1 MSWSSV
7 RAWIGAGIVG
17 VMAWLGGSAVQA
29 CDEARFVMDGD
40 GVVID
45 SQSMLMWRAC
55 PEGLSGSN
63 CQKGSL
69 LGFSWRQGVEQ
80 VARVN
85 ASTSDGYGD
94 WAIPTLSQLQ
104 SLAAPSSCGK
114 GGMDPSAVTL
124 LPSWPSGY
132 FWSRNHEKGRN
143 YVKRTFSFDKG
154 QAASTNEGTFGVHL
168 WLVRKVE

>member
-1 MSWSSV
+1 MCFRMWSWL
-7 RAWIGAGIVG
+7 RAGVVLLAALAGNG
-17 VMAWLGGSAVQA
+17 LALA
-29 CDEARFVMDGD
+29 CDEARFVADGE

-45 SQSMLMWRAC
+45 TQSLLMWRSC
-55 PEGLSGSN
+55 PEGLSGRE
-63 CQKGSL
+63 CQQGSL

-85 ASTSDGYGD
+85 AAQSNGYDD

-104 SLAAPSSCGK
+104 SLAAPSQCGK
-114 GGMDPSAVTL
+114 EKASVSLLSA
-124 LPSWPSGY
+124 WPSGY

-143 YVKRTFSFDKG
+143 YVKRTFSFESN
-154 QAASTNEGTFGVHL
+154 QAALSNEGTFGVHL

>member
-1 MSWSSV
+1 MMWSSL
-7 RAWIGAGIVG
+7 RPWIGAGIFGVTAWVG
-17 VMAWLGGSAVQA
+17 SCAAQA

-55 PEGLSGSN
+55 PEGLSGN
-63 CQKGSL
+63 ECQKGSL

-104 SLAAPSSCGK
+104 SLAAPTACGK
-114 GGMDPSAVTL
+114 EQAASL
-124 LPSWPSGY
+124 YSSWPSGY

-143 YVKRTFSFDKG
+143 YVKRTFSFDKA

>member
-1 MSWSSV
+1 MMWSSV
-7 RAWIGAGIVG
+7 RPWIGAGIFGVTAWVG
-17 VMAWLGGSAVQA
+17 SCAAQA

-45 SQSMLMWRAC
+45 SQSMLMWRTC
-55 PEGLSGSN
+55 PEGLKGRE
-63 CQKGSL
+63 CQQGSL

-85 ASTSDGYGD
+85 AAQSDGYGD

-104 SLAAPSSCGK
+104 SLAAPTACGK
-114 GGMDPSAVTL
+114 EQAASL
-124 LPSWPSGY
+124 YSSWPSGY

-143 YVKRTFSFDKG
+143 YVKRTFSFDKA